1 MASTWPRWLKPNTND
16 MKLETDVTIDCVVQ
30 CADILGE
37 APRWCERTQK
47 LWWVDVRR
55 PALQSYEPHSGKYT
69 AQRLP
74 PDLVTGS
81 MSLCEKGGFL
91 LATSSGFY
99 IFNPESQEAPAC
111 IGHPELGREGM
122 RMNDGRT
129 DRQGR
134 FWVGSMH
141 DTKREPF
148 GTLYRVDPDHSV
160 HAMLNDF
167 VLPNSITWSP
177 DDHTMYFADTH
188 RQMVWTF
195 DYDIDNGYISNR
207 RIFKDWSHQLG
218 RPDGA
223 VVDAEGFL
231 WTCMVAT
238 GHLVRQAPSGEVVRT
253 IQLPVTHPTCPAFG
267 GENLNTLFIT
277 SHSQRFT
284 HAEQAREPLA
294 GALLSLDVGVCGL
307 PESRFAC

>member
-1 MASTWPRWLKPNTND
+1 MIENHVAI
-16 MKLETDVTIDCVVQ
+16 ECVVQ

-37 APRWCERTQK
+37 VPRWCERTQK

-55 PALQSYEPHSGKYT
+55 PALQSYEPATKHYA

-74 PDLVTGS
+74 PDMVTGS
-81 MSLCEKGGFL
+81 MSLREQGGFL
-91 LATSSGFY
+91 LATVNGIFTFDPTSG
-99 IFNPESQEAPAC
+99 QAPAC
-111 IGHPELGREGM
+111 IAHPEKGREGI
-122 RMNDGRT
+122 RLNDGRS
-129 DRQGR
+129 DRRGR

-141 DTKREPF
+141 DTLREPF

-160 HAMLNDF
+160 HPMLSDF

-177 DDHTMYFADTH
+177 DDRVMYFADTH
-188 RQMVWTF
+188 RQMVWCF
-195 DYDIDNGYISNR
+195 DYDIDSGSISNR
-207 RIFKDWSHQLG
+207 RVFKDWTHQKG

-238 GHLVRQAPSGEVVRT
+238 GHLVRQAPDGQVVRT
-253 IQLPVTHPTCPAFG
+253 IQLPVTNPTCPAFG
-267 GENLNTLFIT
+267 GEGLKTLFIT

-284 HAEQAREPLA
+284 HEEQVREPLA
-294 GALLSLDVGVCGL
+294 GALLALDVGVSGL
-307 PESRFAC
+307 VESRFKG

>member
-1 MASTWPRWLKPNTND
+1 
-16 MKLETDVTIDCVVQ
+16 MKLETDVEISCAVQ

-37 APRWCERTQK
+37 VPRWCEQTQK

-55 PALQSYEPHSGKYT
+55 PALQSYEPKTGQYS

-74 PDLVTGS
+74 PDMVTGS
-81 MSLCEKGGFL
+81 MTLCQSGGFL

-99 IFNPESQEAPAC
+99 LFNPELRLAPVR
-111 IGHPELGREGM
+111 IGHPEEGREGM
-122 RMNDGRT
+122 RMNDGRA
-129 DRQGR
+129 DRRGR

-160 HAMLNDF
+160 HVMLNDF

-177 DDHTMYFADTH
+177 DDRIMYFADTH
-188 RQMVWTF
+188 NQMVWHF
-195 DYDIDNGYISNR
+195 DYDIETGQISNR
-207 RIFKDWSHQLG
+207 RVFKDWTHQLG

-223 VVDAEGFL
+223 VVDAEGFV

-238 GHLVRQAPSGEVVRT
+238 GHLVRQAPNGEVVRT
-253 IQLPVTHPTCPAFG
+253 IQLPVTNPTCPAFG
-267 GENLNTLFIT
+267 GEGLNTLFIT

-284 HAEQAREPLA
+284 HTDQAREPLA
-294 GALLSLDVGVCGL
+294 GALLALDVGVCGL
-307 PESRFAC
+307 PESRFGI